1 MGWIG
6 TRTLEVPPNY
16 ELKLLEGTRL
26 RIELPLEVGTHSAF
40 RLDDLESD
48 PRGGGEA
55 VVAQRNRECRILSL

>member
-6 TRTLEVPPNY
+6 TGTLEVPPNY
-16 ELKLLEGTRL
+16 ELELLEGTGL
-26 RIELPLEVGTHSAF
+26 CIELPLEVGTHCAF

-55 VVAQRNRECRILSL
+55 AVTQRNHECRILSL